1 MDKIKVF
8 SPGSITNLSCGYD
21 ILGVCLNNRGDEITV
36 TKTEN
41 KGIIIKSNDDYNI
54 SNDINKNVA
63 GIAAQ
68 ALLKKTSTEFG
79 FEIEIKKGIKPGSG
93 IGSSAAS
100 SAGTV
105 FAINQL
111 LDSPFSQLDLI
122 KFSMEGEKFVSDSYH
137 ADNVAPIILG
147 GITLVRSINEI
158 DVIKLPTPKSLE
170 VIIIRPNIEIKTS
183 DSRKVLRKK
192 IKIEEMVQQSANL
205 GSFVS
210 SLYNEDFNLMSRSI
224 VDIIAEPNR
233 RILIPEFDNIIK
245 LSKINGAIAAGISGS
260 GPSIF
265 SLSKDTIISEKILKA
280 TTDHY
285 NKLGISYDGFISK
298 INTKG
303 IKILESNWNI

>member
-1 MDKIKVF
+1 MESIKVF

-21 ILGVCLNNRGDEITV
+21 ILGVCLQNRGDEIIV
-36 TKTEN
+36 KKTN
-41 KGIIIKSNDDYNI
+41 KKEIIIKSNDEYNI
-54 SNDINKNVA
+54 SKDINKNVA

-68 ALLKKTSTEFG
+68 ALLKNIDIDFG

-122 KFSMEGEKFVSDSYH
+122 KFSMEGEKHVSGSYH

-158 DVIKLPTPKSLE
+158 DVIKLPSPKNLE
-170 VIIIRPNIEIKTS
+170 VVIVRPNIEIKTS
-183 DSRKVLRKK
+183 DSRKVVKNK
-192 IKIEEMVQQSANL
+192 IKIEKMVEQSANL
-205 GSFVS
+205 GSFIS
-210 SLYNEDFNLMSRSI
+210 SLYTEDYELMSRSVVDVI
-224 VDIIAEPNR
+224 VEPNR
-233 RILIPEFDNIIK
+233 SILIPEFDVIK
-245 LSKINGAIAAGISGS
+245 KISKTNGAIAVGISGS

-265 SLSKDTIISEKILKA
+265 SLSNKSSTSQKILDNITSHFNNLKI
-280 TTDHY
+280 D
-285 NKLGISYDGFISK
+285 YDGFISK
-298 INTKG
+298 VNSTG
-303 IKILESNWNI
+303 IKILESK